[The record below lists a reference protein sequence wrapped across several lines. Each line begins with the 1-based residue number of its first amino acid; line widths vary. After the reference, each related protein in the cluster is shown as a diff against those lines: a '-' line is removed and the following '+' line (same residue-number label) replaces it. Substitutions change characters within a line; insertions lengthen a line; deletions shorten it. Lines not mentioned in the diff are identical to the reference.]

1 MTISTEPSDRPP
13 DSNVFRLDEY
23 SRAGQAFV
31 SDAIRAIA
39 NASNPILAMIA
50 VEEVEALPVS
60 RSTLGDGQI
69 LDHEPHKVEST
80 ITMSISDGIAG
91 NFDDLHS
98 AIVGMADE
106 YAAQLV
112 PQLLSQLSDICD
124 ATGNVVS
131 GAGRPFWDT
140 YLESLETIE
149 LSFDPSGAVKLPTL
163 AVSDKA
169 DLPPK
174 PDGFEDRVNA
184 IVERR
189 RDEWMATRRTRRL
202 PRDRQ

>member
-1 MTISTEPSDRPP
+1 MTNRTEPSDRPP

-23 SRAGQAFV
+23 GRAGQAFV
-31 SDAIRAIA
+31 ADAVKAIA
-39 NASNPILAMIA
+39 SANSPILAMIA
-50 VEEVEALPVS
+50 VEKVEAIAVS
-60 RSTLGDGQI
+60 RNTLNDGQI

-80 ITMSISDGIAG
+80 LTMSISDGIAG
-91 NFDDLHS
+91 EFDDVHV
-98 AIVGMADE
+98 AIAQMADE

-112 PQLLSQLSDICD
+112 PSMLSQLSDICD

-140 YLESLETIE
+140 YLESLETIA
-149 LSFDPSGAVKLPTL
+149 LSFEPDGTVTLPTM

-169 DLPPK
+169 DIPPP
-174 PDGFEDRVNA
+174 PDDFEARANA

-189 RDEWMATRRTRRL
+189 RDEWMAARRTRRL